1 MTALESTCRYGRRGI
16 SHSSKTVSSVVMEE
30 VPFRFMGQFR

>member
-1 MTALESTCRYGRRGI
+1 MGGGL

-30 VPFRFMGQFR
+30 IQFRFVGQFG